1 MRKVLGEVSGL
12 NRLDRSRR
20 QRCGILGEGGVVVEG
35 GPVRETLG
43 PRKDRRQR
51 VEADV
56 RIPLG
61 ICRKVAGESPVTS
74 LRHDNLAIA
83 RDKGARHESNRTKT
97 SSHGARLD
105 IAVIVLA
112 RPHKSAVR
120 LDCICNHVVNQAVL
134 VPDLHLVKLALV
146 ALVVDCLEDVLEAS
160 VILLKDCVLAA
171 EVQRLLALNG
181 GIEARV
187 RECLNRR
194 VRVVHSNG
202 NTRLLKLKHVSARL
216 LAVCGGE
223 CDLEVAGTGC
233 EKVRSIKL
241 VARRLPDDCDWV
253 GPRGN
258 GGMDV
263 LRTNLFADNDTTM
276 TPRMVALALL
286 SSPDSSGVVV
296 AHLTAAPTSLMAAAA
311 SLVIWS
317 FVRRRFSRVRSKVR
331 FFTSTWGSTSFL
343 DTRSHNPAATPSPL
357 ISTMGF
363 ATETLEAYWRCDE
376 TTVAARTIGA
386 A

>member
-263 LRTNLFADNDTTM
+263 LRTNLFADNDTTND
-276 TPRMVALALL
+276 TPDGCIGTPQFTRLVGSRRGALDGGTDFLNGGSGIFGDLVLCAQAILEGEVEGALLHIDMGIDELLGHEVPQSSSNAISFDLNNGVRNRNLGGILAL
-286 SSPDSSGVVV
+286 
-296 AHLTAAPTSLMAAAA
+296 
-311 SLVIWS
+311 
-317 FVRRRFSRVRSKVR
+317 
-331 FFTSTWGSTSFL
+331 
-343 DTRSHNPAATPSPL
+343 
-357 ISTMGF
+357 
-363 ATETLEAYWRCDE
+363 
-376 TTVAARTIGA
+376 
-386 A
+386 